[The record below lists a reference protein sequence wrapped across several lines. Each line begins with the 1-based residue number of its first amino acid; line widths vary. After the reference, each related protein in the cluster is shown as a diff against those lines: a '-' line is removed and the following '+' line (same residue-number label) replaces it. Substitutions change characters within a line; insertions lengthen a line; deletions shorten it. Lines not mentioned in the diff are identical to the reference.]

1 MPKKESD
8 DFFPY
13 GSSSTDYWTG
23 TYTSRATLKGMIRQG
38 SNQLQSCKQMA
49 SFLSIQDAE
58 FEGDLSVM
66 KEAMGTMQHH
76 DAVTGTEKQHVA
88 DDYVRLLHKGVE
100 ECQKIQNSF
109 YRYLFPKKLILTY
122 FNVFN

>member
-1 MPKKESD
+1 MPKKASD

-38 SNQLQSCKQMA
+38 SNHLQSCKQMA
-49 SFLSIQDAE
+49 SFLRIKGAE
-58 FEGDLSVM
+58 FEGDLNVM

-100 ECQKIQNSF
+100 ECQKIQSSF
-109 YRYLFPKKLILTY
+109 YRYNLFLY
-122 FNVFN
+122 N